1 LRRVPES
8 ARRLQCEVEMRRCT
22 VPVLLTL
29 PLLLTSACLVGEDG
43 ETEDETLLIEGKVTA
58 PVRIIQHNIEKKLEV
73 LQQTLAK
80 ANAIGAHAVALQE
93 VCPDQ
98 VQWLRA
104 NYGDK
109 WTIGDASNKKRT
121 LQGCDLPD
129 GTHDFPHD
137 VVIYRGG
144 TDGSLKYYDTLGGP
158 TNAPGNKLICV
169 RFERAKVP
177 VHFCSVHLIAGD
189 WTDPATGTKYDGA
202 AVREQQTTGL
212 KRIAREDWFDGA
224 KNHFGII
231 AGDFNTQ
238 PHSAAIDKIY
248 DSSLNGTGDFTE
260 YNRSGGS
267 RDGEMT
273 AHADGSNAEDG
284 QPYSKKI
291 DYVFFSTNRA
301 SLDGPNVNIIPDA
314 SDHDMVISTV
324 NMKK

>member
-1 LRRVPES
+1 MFAHSKL
-8 ARRLQCEVEMRRCT
+8 
-22 VPVLLTL
+22 LLTL
-29 PLLLTSACLVGEDG
+29 PLLLTSACLVGEEG
-43 ETEDETLLIEGKVTA
+43 EGDEEDLLIEGKVSA
-58 PVRIIQHNIEKKLEV
+58 PIRMVQHNIEKKMEV

-80 ANAIGAHAVALQE
+80 AKAIDAHAITLQE

-98 VQWLRA
+98 VAWLKA
-104 NYGDK
+104 NYGGQ

-144 TDGSLKYYDTLGGP
+144 TDGRIRYYDTLGGP

-169 RFERAKVP
+169 SFDRAKVP
-177 VHFCSVHLIAGD
+177 VHVCSVHLIAGD
-189 WTDPATGTKYDGA
+189 WTDPATGTAYDGA
-202 AVREQQTTGL
+202 AVREQQTAGL
-212 KRIAREDWFDGA
+212 KRIANDDWFSGA

-238 PHSAAIDKIY
+238 PHSPAIDKIY
-248 DSSLNGTGDFTE
+248 DGALGGTGNFTE

-273 AHADGSNAEDG
+273 AHADGSNSEDG
-284 QPYSKKI
+284 QPYDKKI

-301 SLDGPNVNIIPDA
+301 PLNGAKVQIIPDA
-314 SDHDMVISTV
+314 SDHDMVISSV
-324 NMKK
+324 DMKK